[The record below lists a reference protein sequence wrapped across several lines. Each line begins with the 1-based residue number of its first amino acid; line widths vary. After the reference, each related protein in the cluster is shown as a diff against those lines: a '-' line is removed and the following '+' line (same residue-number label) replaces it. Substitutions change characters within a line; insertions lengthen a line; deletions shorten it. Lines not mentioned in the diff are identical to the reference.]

1 MTRLPLVR
9 ARCHGHSTTSH
20 DYMLQTGWVLIGEY
34 DTLLRCEI
42 PECRKRAIFRREGFP
57 CSKCGG
63 TGVEITSQ
71 GVANQVE
78 KK

>member
-1 MTRLPLVR
+1 VTRFPLVR
-9 ARCHGHSTTSH
+9 ARCHGHSATNH
-20 DYMLQTGWVLIGEY
+20 DYMFRAGWVSIGEY
-34 DTLLRCEI
+34 DPPLRCEI

-63 TGVEITSQ
+63 TGVEVASE
-71 GVANQVE
+71 GVTNQVE